1 VNTWAVVELLGHNQH
16 AGWLT
21 EELHFGA
28 KLGRVDI
35 PDTHSSD
42 PKAVLKTHYFGGS
55 SVFRIT
61 PCDEATARRIA
72 GYSQSAPP
80 SRQLLAA
87 ECDEDASFCDCS
99 FHENERAAAAN
110 NGAPEPAPIV
120 DGSFRE
126 VDEEEYW

>member
-1 VNTWAVVELLGHNQH
+1 VNTWALVELLGHNQH

-42 PKAVLKTHYFGGS
+42 PKAVLKTHFFGGS

-61 PCDEATARRIA
+61 PCTEAEARRIA
-72 GYSQSAPP
+72 GYAQPAPP
-80 SRQLLAA
+80 SRLLPPG

-99 FHENERAAAAN
+99 FHENQRAAAAN
-110 NGAPEPAPIV
+110 NAAPEPAPIV

-126 VDEEEYW
+126 VDEEEH

>member
-1 VNTWAVVELLGHNQH
+1 MNTWAVVELLGHNRH

-61 PCDEATARRIA
+61 PCDEETARRIA
-72 GYSQSAPP
+72 AYEQPAPT
-80 SRQLLAA
+80 SLQL
-87 ECDEDASFCDCS
+87 
-99 FHENERAAAAN
+99 
-110 NGAPEPAPIV
+110 GAPEPASHV
-120 DGSFRE
+120 ADSEFTE
-126 VDEEEYW
+126 VDEDIEVE

>member
-35 PDTHSSD
+35 PDTRSSD

-72 GYSQSAPP
+72 GYAQPGPASFQLPP
-80 SRQLLAA
+80 A

-99 FHENERAAAAN
+99 FHENQRAAAAN
-110 NGAPEPAPIV
+110 NAAPEPATLV
-120 DGSFRE
+120 DPLFD
-126 VDEEEYW
+126 DEEVEPE